1 MHWVLLH
8 LIEDAALEDVAE
20 EALVGVLEALK
31 VALERFSFHLEHLN
45 LAKRQGCVEPIT
57 DLIQVKDLPVDIL
70 DIEILDQANVLIFLD
85 SKRVG

>member
-31 VALERFSFHLEHLN
+31 VALEGFSFHLEHLN
-45 LAKRQGCVEPIT
+45 LAKGQGCVEPIT
-57 DLIQVKDLPVDIL
+57 DLIQVKDLPIDIL
-70 DIEILDQANVLIFLD
+70 DVKILDEANVLIFLD